1 MFLLALFFWGG
12 RDEFVFLQCVFES
25 WPLRRDA
32 ALYSKSYAP
41 ADPDPD
47 RGRSAAG
54 GGGRAARRPHFFK
67 RTFCNFFKSLQFF
80 GGLVL
85 GCIETNFE

>member
-32 ALYSKSYAP
+32 TLYSKSYAP

-47 RGRSAAG
+47 RGRSAAPRG
-54 GGGRAARRPHFFK
+54 GAAQLAGPCLAHHLARSPRR
-67 RTFCNFFKSLQFF
+67 R
-80 GGLVL
+80 
-85 GCIETNFE
+85 